1 MPSRAPSREAL
12 GTGSSRAL
20 NASEV
25 GALKAESDRLLR
37 LEQELGERQR
47 QMNEK
52 EEKWEASIKDMRA
65 QLDVAQ
71 LGGGDDRRAA
81 TLEAEL
87 EVEKQR
93 RRQQVAGLE
102 ARATQLEEMLERLG
116 RKYEQTE
123 QQRASAVDER
133 DALTEA
139 LRRAMQEA
147 PELPPLAVQTE
158 VAYVSCVF
166 DGVGGGAP
174 AKPQAVLACYDGQAV
189 AAAALAAELRDAE
202 RLQFEGE
209 LWRAEEARVTAAAL
223 AGQAAGQAAVCVE
236 VRALEA
242 ALALHVS
249 DAAELAALLRAQL
262 QAAAD
267 AAAAVQLAEST
278 TASERCSREAEAE
291 ALRALV
297 AAACAE
303 ADAAAAE
310 VAEAFRSGHRAGA
323 GAAREEA
330 REEAAAQQQ
339 RAAAALAEAREEAAA
354 ALQAAAADAAAR
366 AAAEAEER
374 GRAAATLREAL
385 HKPKVLEALLKEA
398 MAREVNLRREI
409 GEAGRSRA
417 ELELEMARLTED
429 AEELREDAEEL
440 HNLRRELELSESQA
454 RGCSKGGSKGGSQW
468 GSHRPRPRPRPKPKP
483 QPQPQPQPHC

>member
-25 GALKAESDRLLR
+25 GALRAESDRLLR
-37 LEQELGERQR
+37 LEQELRERQR

-133 DALTEA
+133 DVLTEA

-223 AGQAAGQAAVCVE
+223 AGQAAGEAAGQAAVSVE

-278 TASERCSREAEAE
+278 TASERCSHEAEAE

-297 AAACAE
+297 AAVCAE

-310 VAEAFRSGHRAGA
+310 AAEAFRSGHRAGA

-339 RAAAALAEAREEAAA
+339 RVAAALAEAREDAAA

-366 AAAEAEER
+366 AAGEAEER

-454 RGCSKGGSKGGSQW
+454 RGCSKGGSQW
-468 GSHRPRPRPRPKPKP
+468 GSHRPGPRPRPKLKP

>member
-37 LEQELGERQR
+37 LEQELRERQR

-71 LGGGDDRRAA
+71 LGAGDDCRAA

-102 ARATQLEEMLERLG
+102 ARAAQLEEMLERLG

-123 QQRASAVDER
+123 QQRTSAVNER
-133 DALTEA
+133 DALSEA

-166 DGVGGGAP
+166 DGAGGDAQ
-174 AKPQAVLACYDGQAV
+174 AKPPAVLACYDGQAV

-202 RLQFEGE
+202 RLQFESE
-209 LWRAEEARVTAAAL
+209 LWRAEEARVTAAAQ
-223 AGQAAGQAAVCVE
+223 AGQAAGEAVGQAAVCVE
-236 VRALEA
+236 VRALET

-267 AAAAVQLAEST
+267 AAAAAQLAEST

-303 ADAAAAE
+303 TDAAAAKT
-310 VAEAFRSGHRAGA
+310 AEAFRSGHRAGA

-339 RAAAALAEAREEAAA
+339 RAVAALAAAREEAAA
-354 ALQAAAADAAAR
+354 ALQAAAAELAAH

-385 HKPKVLEALLKEA
+385 KKPKVLEALLKEV

-454 RGCSKGGSKGGSQW
+454 RGCSKGGSQW
-468 GSHRPRPRPRPKPKP
+468 GSRRPRPKP
-483 QPQPQPQPHC
+483 QPQPQPQPQPHC

>member
-1 MPSRAPSREAL
+1 MASREAL

-25 GALKAESDRLLR
+25 GALRAESDRLLR

-102 ARATQLEEMLERLG
+102 ARAAQLEEMLERLG

-123 QQRASAVDER
+123 QQRTSAVNER
-133 DALTEA
+133 DALSEA

-166 DGVGGGAP
+166 DGAGGDAQ
-174 AKPQAVLACYDGQAV
+174 AKPPAVLACYDGQAV

-202 RLQFEGE
+202 RLQFESE
-209 LWRAEEARVTAAAL
+209 LWRAEEARVTAAAQ
-223 AGQAAGQAAVCVE
+223 AGQAAGEAVGQAAVCVE
-236 VRALEA
+236 VHALET

-267 AAAAVQLAEST
+267 AAAAAQLAEST

-303 ADAAAAE
+303 TDAAAAE
-310 VAEAFRSGHRAGA
+310 TAEAFRSGHRAGA

-330 REEAAAQQQ
+330 REEAAVQQQ
-339 RAAAALAEAREEAAA
+339 RAVAALAAAREEAAA
-354 ALQAAAADAAAR
+354 ALQAAAAELAAH

-454 RGCSKGGSKGGSQW
+454 RGCSKGGSQW
-468 GSHRPRPRPRPKPKP
+468 GSHRPGPRPRPKLKP